1 VAQRE
6 TIGVDNIMWEGDYPH
21 SESQWPDSRKV
32 LAEALRDV
40 VDGDAAKIAEGNAR
54 RLSNSPRR

>member
-1 VAQRE
+1 
-6 TIGVDNIMWEGDYPH
+6 MWEGDYPH